1 MHSIEFI
8 EETINKLTIDSFEQ
22 LKNIFIEKYISF
34 SIIKKENVDKVIFS
48 EKLCDYIEKLELK
61 TGDDFDKCLNKYTNE
76 LISLVKK
83 NIEDDSRAKRYFDLA
98 LNKADSENINLVE
111 LVDLTRIML
120 CLYSEIIK
128 KKDMMINNFDLSI
141 RNINLEN
148 ILSKMNEE
156 KVPEFDIGLFNV
168 GSKKRFNTEAPYC
181 FDTLF
186 FMLIT
191 LFCYYLKDTEVKGV

>member
-34 SIIKKENVDKVIFS
+34 SIIKKEKIDREIFS

-61 TGDDFDKCLNKYTNE
+61 TGDSFDKYLNKYTKE
-76 LISLVKK
+76 LISLVKN

-98 LNKADSENINLVE
+98 LKKVDSKDINLVE
-111 LVDLTRIML
+111 LIDFTRIML
-120 CLYSEIIK
+120 CLYSEITEREDK
-128 KKDMMINNFDLSI
+128 TINNFDLSI

-148 ILSKMNEE
+148 ILSVMDKE
-156 KVPEFDIGLFNV
+156 KVPEIDIGVFNV
-168 GSKKRFNTEAPYC
+168 GRKKRFNTKEPYC

-191 LFCYYLKDTEVKGV
+191 IFCYYLKDTEVKGV